1 MADIFFLTY
10 QISCIQRNYMSLLL
24 EEKNVRQAI
33 KISPHLKQQQRQHEI
48 TTEGKEKKHQQ
59 HVHSDC
65 IVPNLFNSFFFI
77 KYMFL
82 YYTLNISAKVSE
94 P

>member
-1 MADIFFLTY
+1 MKPLHNSIMPNNDYMYGRHILSY

-33 KISPHLKQQQRQHEI
+33 KISPHLEQQQRQHEI
-48 TTEGKEKKHQQ
+48 TTKGKEKKHQQ

-65 IVPNLFNSFFFI
+65 IVPNLFNSF
-77 KYMFL
+77 L
-82 YYTLNISAKVSE
+82 
-94 P
+94 